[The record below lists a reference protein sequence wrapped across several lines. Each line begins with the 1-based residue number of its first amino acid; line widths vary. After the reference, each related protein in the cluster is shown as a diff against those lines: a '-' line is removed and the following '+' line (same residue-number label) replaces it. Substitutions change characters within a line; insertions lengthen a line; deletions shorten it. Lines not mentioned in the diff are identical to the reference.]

1 MTQLN
6 ANRPLLGVSLVM
18 LAMLILGYID
28 NFIALIAEDVG
39 LWQFHFLRSILMCGA
54 LAVLA
59 KAFKWRIRPHNWR
72 AVAARSFLMAS
83 VFVLYFG
90 AAGMMPLSQVG
101 AGLFSSPIFVL
112 LFSVLFYGT
121 RIGIWRIFAV
131 VLGSVGVIL
140 ILRPSASDVSVL
152 SLIPVL
158 AGALYAQAN
167 ISTRQWC
174 GGEPTAALVMGAF
187 LMLGLFGAIG
197 LLGFTLFPAPPDLA
211 EALPFFTRG
220 WVAPSGRFTFWLLVQ
235 AVGSLG
241 AVALLTRG
249 YQLAE
254 VSFVTVFE
262 YSFLVFAA
270 FWGWMLWGIA
280 LDLRGVLGIAAII
293 LSGVII
299 ALRSR

>member
-1 MTQLN
+1 MTGIST
-6 ANRPLLGVSLVM
+6 NRPLLGVALVV
-18 LAMLILGYID
+18 LAMIILGYID
-28 NFIALIAEDVG
+28 NFIGIIAEDVG
-39 LWQFHFLRSILMCGA
+39 LWQFHFMRSILMCST
-54 LAVLA
+54 LAILA
-59 KAFKWRIRPHNWR
+59 KLFNWRIRPRNWR
-72 AVAARSFLMAS
+72 AVMGRSLLMAS

-101 AGLFSSPIFVL
+101 AGLFTSPIFVL
-112 LFSVLFYGT
+112 LFSVVFYRT

-131 VLGSVGVIL
+131 VLGSAGVIL
-140 ILRPSASDVSVL
+140 ILRPNASDVSLLTLV
-152 SLIPVL
+152 PVL
-158 AGALYAQAN
+158 AGAFYAQAN

-174 GGEPTAALVMGAF
+174 GGEPTSVLVMGAF

-197 LLGFTLFPAPPDLA
+197 VLVFTLFPVSPEMA
-211 EALPFFTRG
+211 EALPFFTKG
-220 WVAPSGRFTFWLLVQ
+220 WVAPTDRFIFWLVVQ

-270 FWGWMLWGIA
+270 LWGWMLWGTV
-280 LDLRGVLGIAAII
+280 LDLRGVLGIGAII